1 MLSCFFSYLHSD
13 FVFVPFGSFSY
24 YSFNFLRL
32 PRNLK
37 IVQHTSA
44 LLGSRLLCEATITQ
58 EMIAVAGSVLP
69 AGLHAC
75 GLATAGRRAP
85 WAACGRHGEARAKHL
100 LLGEAARG
108 CRGCGDPA
116 ASARTVRCSP
126 ARLAC
131 LRGAPRAAPRPS
143 WSRRRLS

>member
-1 MLSCFFSYLHSD
+1 VLSCFFSYLHSD

-85 WAACGRHGEARAKHL
+85 WAARVLARRSTGRATAKL
-100 LLGEAARG
+100 VAQAAFLVAG
-108 CRGCGDPA
+108 C
-116 ASARTVRCSP
+116 TVEQ
-126 ARLAC
+126 
-131 LRGAPRAAPRPS
+131 
-143 WSRRRLS
+143 